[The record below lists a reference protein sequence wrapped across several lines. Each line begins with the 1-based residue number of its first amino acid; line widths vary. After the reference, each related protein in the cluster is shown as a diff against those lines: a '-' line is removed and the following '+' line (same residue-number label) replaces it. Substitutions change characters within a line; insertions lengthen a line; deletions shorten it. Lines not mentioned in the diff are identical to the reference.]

1 MNDVEL
7 RYQLLDKAKETLL
20 RDWEQRIKVEEAVS
34 KFENRP
40 PKYVRQPTLFKIMSI
55 AEKWY
60 SFVKQAPP
68 STPAP
73 VDAPTSV
80 KVPAVSDDSE
90 E

>member
-40 PKYVRQPTLFKIMSI
+40 PKYVRQPTLFKIMSL

-60 SFVKQAPP
+60 NFVKQTP
-68 STPAP
+68 SA
-73 VDAPTSV
+73 ASAE
-80 KVPAVSDDSE
+80 VPAVAESTGE
-90 E
+90 

>member
-20 RDWEQRIKVEEAVS
+20 RDWEQRIKVEDAVS

-40 PKYVRQPTLFKIMSI
+40 PKFVRQPTLFKIMAV

-60 SFVKQAPP
+60 TFVKQTPP
-68 STPAP
+68 ATPYTQVEVP
-73 VDAPTSV
+73 VE
-80 KVPAVSDDSE
+80 VPAVAVSSE

>member
-1 MNDVEL
+1 MHDVEL
-7 RYQLLDKAKETLL
+7 RYNLLEKAKDTLL

-40 PKYVRQPTLFKIMSI
+40 PKYVRQPTLFKIMTV

-60 SFVKQAPP
+60 AFVKQQ
-68 STPAP
+68 
-73 VDAPTSV
+73 PT
-80 KVPAVSDDSE
+80 VPAVAQTPAVVQSSAVAESPE